1 MNVTAA
7 ARPPGDRAAT
17 VTVALPGADNSGLS
31 RRDRVDPALPR
42 PGRTALPAVTF
53 TWRHEPEREARCT
66 ASPGVGRLGDRS
78 LCAYLGD
85 LWARFRPVPART
97 CPPHCLPR
105 RGDRLDIRLI

>member
-53 TWRHEPEREARCT
+53 TWRHEPEREPRCT
-66 ASPGVGRLGDRS
+66 ASPAVGRLGDRP

-85 LWARFRPVPART
+85 LWGHLRPVRART
-97 CPPHCLPR
+97 RAQKCLPR
-105 RGDRLDIRLI
+105 RGHRLALRL